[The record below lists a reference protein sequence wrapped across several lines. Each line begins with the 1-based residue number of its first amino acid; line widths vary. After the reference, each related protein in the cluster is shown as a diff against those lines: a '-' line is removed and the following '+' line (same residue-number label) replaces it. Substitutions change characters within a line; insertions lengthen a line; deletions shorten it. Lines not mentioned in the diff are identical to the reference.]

1 MIIVTLFALL
11 QPPAWPLIGDTVWVA
26 REIDAPAGSLL
37 RPLPWDPGED
47 IILLG
52 PPEAVARAGG
62 WTLRYPLVFWR
73 PGTHR
78 LAVPGPLVIRPD
90 GTTDTLRTQAEL
102 VAIGSLLPAGRPDTI
117 PPRPAVGL
125 VAAGRR
131 SWQPVVVLGLLAA
144 LLVLPFHWWWR
155 RTGPPAIRSRPD
167 IRPAVLPPREM
178 LEAWAAA
185 GEYRAAADGWIA
197 WLESGPPSTEGDR
210 LLLALREA
218 RFESGDRD
226 TLGALC
232 REASDR

>member
-1 MIIVTLFALL
+1 MIPTVLLALL
-11 QPPAWPLIGDTVWVA
+11 QPPALPLIGDTVWVA
-26 REIDAPAGSLL
+26 REIEAPAGSLL

-47 IILLG
+47 ILLLG
-52 PPEAVARAGG
+52 PPEAAARAGG

-90 GTTDTLRTQAEL
+90 GMTDTLGTQTEL
-102 VAIGSLLPAGRPDTI
+102 VVIGSLLPAGRLDTI

-131 SWQPVVVLGLLAA
+131 SWLPVMVLTFLAVLVA
-144 LLVLPFHWWWR
+144 LPLHWWWR
-155 RTGPPAIRSRPD
+155 RTGPPATRPRPGT
-167 IRPAVLPPREM
+167 RPAVLPPREM
-178 LEAWAAA
+178 LESWAAA
-185 GEYRAAADGWIA
+185 GELRAAADGWMA
-197 WLESGPPSTEGDR
+197 WLEAAPPSTEGDR

-232 REASDR
+232 REASRR

>member
-1 MIIVTLFALL
+1 MITAVLLALL
-11 QPPAWPLIGDTVWVA
+11 QPPAVPLIGDTVWIA

-47 IILLG
+47 VSLLG

-62 WTLRYPLVFWR
+62 WTVLYPLVFWR

-90 GTTDTLRTQAEL
+90 GTTDTVRTQAEL
-102 VAIGSLLPAGRPDTI
+102 VVIGSLLPAGRLDTI

-131 SWQPVVVLGLLAA
+131 SGQPVLVLGLLAV
-144 LLVLPFHWWWR
+144 LLVLPLHWWWR
-155 RTGPPAIRSRPD
+155 RTGPPASRPRPGS
-167 IRPAVLPPREM
+167 RPAVLPPRGM
-178 LEAWAAA
+178 LESWAAA
-185 GEYRAAADGWIA
+185 GEFRAAADGWIA
-197 WLESGPPSTEGDR
+197 WLESAPPSTEGDR

-232 REASDR
+232 REASER

>member
-1 MIIVTLFALL
+1 MITAVFLALL
-11 QPPAWPLIGDTVWVA
+11 QPPALPLIGDTVWVA

-37 RPLPWDPGED
+37 RPLPWDPGD
-47 IILLG
+47 DVLLLG
-52 PPEAVARAGG
+52 PPDAVARAGG

-90 GTTDTLRTQAEL
+90 GSTDSLGTQAEL
-102 VAIGSLLPAGRPDTI
+102 VVIGALLPAGRLDTI

-131 SWQPVVVLGLLAA
+131 SGQPVLVLGLLAG
-144 LLVLPFHWWWR
+144 LLVLPIHWWWR
-155 RTGPPAIRSRPD
+155 RTGPPATRPRPGS
-167 IRPAVLPPREM
+167 RPAVLPPREL
-178 LEAWAAA
+178 LESWAAA
-185 GEYRAAADGWIA
+185 GELRAAADGWIA
-197 WLESGPPSTEGDR
+197 WLESAPPSPEGDR

-226 TLGALC
+226 TLGVLC
-232 REASDR
+232 REASGR

>member
-1 MIIVTLFALL
+1 MIGLVLLALW
-11 QPPAWPLIGDTVWVA
+11 QPPGLPLIGDTVWVT

-47 IILLG
+47 AVLLG

-90 GTTDTLRTQAEL
+90 GTTDTVRVQAEL
-102 VAIGSLLPAGRPDTI
+102 VVIASLLPAGRLDTI

-125 VAAGRR
+125 VAAGSQ
-131 SWQPVVVLGLLAA
+131 SWQPVVVLGLLAL
-144 LLVLPFHWWWR
+144 LLVLPVHWWWR
-155 RTGPPAIRSRPD
+155 RTGPTAPRPRPASRP
-167 IRPAVLPPREM
+167 PVLPPREM

-185 GEYRAAADGWIA
+185 GELRAAADGWIA
-197 WLESGPPSTEGDR
+197 WLESAPPSTEGDR

-232 REASDR
+232 REASGR

>member
-1 MIIVTLFALL
+1 MIPAILLALL
-11 QPPAWPLIGDTVWVA
+11 QPASLPLIGDTVWVA

-47 IILLG
+47 VLLLG
-52 PPEAVARAGG
+52 PPEAVARPGG
-62 WTLRYPLVFWR
+62 WTLRYPLAFWR

-90 GTTDTLRTQAEL
+90 GTTDSVPTQAEL
-102 VAIGSLLPAGRPDTI
+102 VVIGSLLPAGRLDTI

-131 SWQPVVVLGLLAA
+131 SGLPVVVLGLLAV
-144 LLVLPFHWWWR
+144 LLVLPVHWWWR
-155 RTGPPAIRSRPD
+155 RIGPPTTRPRQGG
-167 IRPAVLPPREM
+167 RPAVLPPRDM
-178 LEAWAAA
+178 LESWAAA
-185 GEYRAAADGWIA
+185 GELRAAADGWIA
-197 WLESGPPSTEGDR
+197 WLEAGPPSTEGDR

-232 REASDR
+232 REASGR

>member
-1 MIIVTLFALL
+1 M
-11 QPPAWPLIGDTVWVA
+11 P
-26 REIDAPAGSLL
+26 
-37 RPLPWDPGED
+37 
-47 IILLG
+47 
-52 PPEAVARAGG
+52 RAGG

-102 VAIGSLLPAGRPDTI
+102 VVIGSILPAGRLDTI

-125 VAAGRR
+125 VAAGSR
-131 SWQPVVVLGLLAA
+131 SWQPALVLGLLAV
-144 LLVLPFHWWWR
+144 LLVLPLHWWWR
-155 RTGPPAIRSRPD
+155 RTGPMAARPRPASRP
-167 IRPAVLPPREM
+167 AALPPREM
-178 LEAWAAA
+178 LKAWAAA
-185 GEYRAAADGWIA
+185 GELRAAADGWMA
-197 WLESGPPSTEGDR
+197 WLESAPPSTDGDR

-232 REASDR
+232 REASSR